1 MEYDELFEHKKEV
14 DECLEVSRA
23 LLEMTA
29 DNAELNV
36 QLTKRPASNGI
47 RQNAS
52 KKTKYVDP
60 SSKSGLLLSGW
71 TRFHRQMADE
81 NSELASRA
89 IDFNWETPEEVKS
102 ISFKVVKF
110 WLNYSS
116 GTKATGQDKILREFA
131 LNCLQEMST
140 SIMSESFWSVSGTM
154 EVVNESS
161 ETFEQ
166 RMMAR
171 CNN

>member
-1 MEYDELFEHKKEV
+1 MPIVSFHQFKNKYFDKDDKKYFEQEVIHYLTEEVEYDELFEHKKEV

-52 KKTKYVDP
+52 KNTKYVDP

-89 IDFNWETPEEVKS
+89 IDFNWETPEEVKLW
-102 ISFKVVKF
+102 K
-110 WLNYSS
+110 
-116 GTKATGQDKILREFA
+116 
-131 LNCLQEMST
+131 
-140 SIMSESFWSVSGTM
+140 
-154 EVVNESS
+154 
-161 ETFEQ
+161 
-166 RMMAR
+166 
-171 CNN
+171 